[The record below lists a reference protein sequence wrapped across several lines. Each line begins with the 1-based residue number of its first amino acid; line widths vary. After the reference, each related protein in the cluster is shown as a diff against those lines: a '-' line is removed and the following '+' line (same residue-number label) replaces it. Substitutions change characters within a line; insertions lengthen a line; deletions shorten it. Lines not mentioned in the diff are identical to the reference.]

1 MRRSM
6 LVGGLVFLGLS
17 TGSAQAAP
25 SLGGVRVESV
35 GDEFAVRVLADAPLE
50 NARVRTESGHV
61 RVWFSNVSNRPR
73 LEIDGDGRAIRRVA
87 LAPGMEETIVLRID
101 LGDDVRVPAN
111 DVRIEPTPD
120 GCLVHVPTG
129 WLPPAA
135 PEPTTATP
143 PPAPT
148 AAANAATP
156 NAAATSPA
164 TNVATNAANPRTTDD
179 AGDEAVADPNP
190 ASDAEAAPALGA
202 RRDRD
207 SSTLGTRPASEL
219 PIATLGL
226 IALALLGAWLY
237 AKKHRRTSAERSD
250 IQILATHRLG
260 PKHQLLVVRAL
271 GQDHLLAVHGQTT
284 QVLGTTKPNEERP
297 STFLS
302 RLREASDERAAP
314 PPPAP
319 ASDEN
324 EERFGAR
331 LLSLVGGR
339 DASARQPT
347 NAPTSDAVAGL
358 LRLKARQEGG

>member
-6 LVGGLVFLGLS
+6 LVGALVVLVHS
-17 TGSAQAAP
+17 AGSAQATP

-35 GDEFAVRVLADAPLE
+35 GDEFAVHVLADAPLE

-87 LAPGMEETIVLRID
+87 LAPGMEDTIVLRID
-101 LGDDVRVPAN
+101 LGDDVRVPAS
-111 DVRIEPTPD
+111 DVRIEPKAD

-135 PEPTTATP
+135 PEATVATTPA
-143 PPAPT
+143 APT
-148 AAANAATP
+148 AAADATP
-156 NAAATSPA
+156 PNATATRS
-164 TNVATNAANPRTTDD
+164 ATNARE
-179 AGDEAVADPNP
+179 EAVADPNG
-190 ASDAEAAPALGA
+190 ASDADAAPALGA
-202 RRDRD
+202 RRDRE
-207 SSTLGTRPASEL
+207 SPALGTRPASEL

-339 DASARQPT
+339 DASSRQPA

-358 LRLKARQEGG
+358 LRLKARQESS